1 MADSAEAGWGGVA
14 ELGIPIVGGIAKA
27 IEGALAAKRA
37 KKAGKLKAKEMR
49 RETQADLLSNAEQR
63 EAEMEEHSMGSS
75 ERKARR
81 SARSKQ
87 GTADTIRRAINI

>member
-1 MADSAEAGWGGVA
+1 MAVPVGIAVVGGV
-14 ELGIPIVGGIAKA
+14 AKA

-37 KKAGKLKAKEMR
+37 KKIAKSKAKELR

-63 EAEMEEHSMGSS
+63 EAEMEEHGMASS

-81 SARSKQ
+81 SSRLKQ
-87 GTADTIRRAINI
+87 DTADTIRRAMDI

>member
-1 MADSAEAGWGGVA
+1 MEPVTTVA
-14 ELGIPIVGGIAKA
+14 IVGGIAKA

-63 EAEMEEHSMGSS
+63 EAEMEEHGMASS
-75 ERKARR
+75 ERNARR
-81 SARSKQ
+81 SSRLKQ
-87 GTADTIRRAINI
+87 GTADTVRKAMNI

>member
-1 MADSAEAGWGGVA
+1 
-14 ELGIPIVGGIAKA
+14 
-27 IEGALAAKRA
+27 
-37 KKAGKLKAKEMR
+37 MR

>member
-1 MADSAEAGWGGVA
+1 MADLTEAGWGGVA

-63 EAEMEEHSMGSS
+63 EAEMEEHGMSSS
-75 ERKARR
+75 ERNARR
-81 SARSKQ
+81 SSRLKHN
-87 GTADTIRRAINI
+87 TADTVRRAMNI

>member
-1 MADSAEAGWGGVA
+1 MTVA
-14 ELGIPIVGGIAKA
+14 IPVGLAVVGGIAKA

-63 EAEMEEHSMGSS
+63 EAEMEEHGMASS
-75 ERKARR
+75 ERSARR
-81 SARSKQ
+81 SAKSKSD
-87 GTADTIRRAINI
+87 TADTVRRALSI